1 MSTGALPAINSPT
14 TAGAVHHG
22 PTRVGFARF
31 WAHRHVFLALTDLA
45 ILGASILVAYLIRF
59 KAGLAL
65 WSAEAPDPI
74 PYIRSGLLLSA
85 TWMYVVWRAGAY
97 ERGLRGVASPVIRV
111 RLLLKAGLIAVTAV
125 MAFGFLN
132 REFLLSRQ
140 VYLTSA
146 IAAVISMTISR
157 SAFSRLDRV
166 LAERGYV
173 AAQIAI
179 VGTNRV
185 ALEFADSVERESHGS
200 LRVMGLISRR
210 PNHDSATNR
219 QILGH
224 VDEIESIY
232 KRIHFDKLVLA
243 TPEAGESF
251 KERRGGT
258 VISLLNFCE
267 QNGVALYMVPDS
279 FEIAVAPSEVA
290 SFSGTPL
297 VRLQDTALHPVYEVV
312 KRLMDMVFSCAIL
325 LIGLPLWLA
334 IAVGLKF
341 TSSGPILFSQLRA
354 GHNGRPFRMYKFRS
368 MSVDA
373 ESRLGQ
379 LVDLDA
385 LQEPVFKIKND
396 PRVTAFGRWLRRSG
410 LDEIPQ
416 LINVLRGEMSL
427 VGPRPEEIALVH
439 KYDQWQR
446 RRLKAKPGITGYQ
459 QIKNRGGSSLTER
472 IGYDLVYLK
481 HQSLGLDLYI
491 MLHTPLVLLRG
502 SGVSH

>member
-1 MSTGALPAINSPT
+1 
-14 TAGAVHHG
+14 
-22 PTRVGFARF
+22 
-31 WAHRHVFLALTDLA
+31 
-45 ILGASILVAYLIRF
+45 
-59 KAGLAL
+59 
-65 WSAEAPDPI
+65 
-74 PYIRSGLLLSA
+74 
-85 TWMYVVWRAGAY
+85 
-97 ERGLRGVASPVIRV
+97 
-111 RLLLKAGLIAVTAV
+111 
-125 MAFGFLN
+125 
-132 REFLLSRQ
+132 
-140 VYLTSA
+140 
-146 IAAVISMTISR
+146 MTISR

-166 LAERGYV
+166 LAARGYV

-210 PNHDSATNR
+210 PNHDSVANR

-224 VDEIESIY
+224 IDEIESIY

-243 TPEAGESF
+243 TPQAGESF

-312 KRLMDMVFSCAIL
+312 KRVMDVVFSCAIL

-334 IAVGLKF
+334 IAVGLKL

-396 PRVTAFGRWLRRSG
+396 PRVTALGRWLRRSG

-459 QIKNRGGSSLTER
+459 QIKNRGGSSLAER